1 MKRVSVPNVLDRPV
15 SRGKAEVRAHARW
28 QPRARR
34 ARGARPSRTQPCAD
48 APLWARQVSLSA
60 FAFLF
65 SELVQYNQSRVS
77 NINELERRR
86 AHTTRESRPNPSTA
100 LLTAAR

>member
-1 MKRVSVPNVLDRPV
+1 MPT
-15 SRGKAEVRAHARW
+15 RAAK
-28 QPRARR
+28 
-34 ARGARPSRTQPCAD
+34 
-48 APLWARQVSLSA
+48 QVSLSA

-86 AHTTRESRPNPSTA
+86 VARERPASARNATLPCPSA
-100 LLTAAR
+100 RAFSAAAAPRLAR

>member
-1 MKRVSVPNVLDRPV
+1 
-15 SRGKAEVRAHARW
+15 
-28 QPRARR
+28 
-34 ARGARPSRTQPCAD
+34 
-48 APLWARQVSLSA
+48 VSLSA

-86 AHTTRESRPNPSTA
+86 ATSVFPSRA
-100 LLTAAR
+100 VAR